1 MLLYFSRYR
10 LRLWFKF
17 VFNDWFQALFSRFKI
32 ISEEADAGDGPED
45 DGGDD
50 GGDEDAG

>member
-1 MLLYFSRYR
+1 M
-10 LRLWFKF
+10 K
-17 VFNDWFQALFSRFKI
+17 NKI
-32 ISEEADAGDGPED
+32 NSEEADAGDGPED